1 MLPRGE
7 IKIGKILVKEI
18 FGQMWFRV
26 PEYQRPY
33 VWTSDEVTE
42 LLEDLT
48 FAQAERSNDEYFLG
62 ALVYQSKCVAQSEGQ
77 EFDENDLLDGQQRM
91 STLLMLFAV
100 IRDLVDDPRAE
111 KSCQSCIYQDGD
123 PFKQIPERSRLVFP
137 IRPAVEEFINKYIK
151 EKDGTKKEVDLNRIA
166 KSDKNVSRMA
176 QAVLKM
182 QKFFSDKG
190 RTADI
195 RELLKFLLNKVV
207 LIYVSTDGFEDAFRL
222 FMILNNR
229 GVPLRNSDILKSM
242 NLGALD
248 IEEDKGRYAKMWEEA
263 ENELGGDEFELFLNH
278 VRTILVK
285 EKARKSLLSEFE
297 DKIYA
302 PRLLKK
308 GKATF
313 QLVERYLGC
322 YRTVLHDQNYNQ
334 FDNFEFHNLVNVML
348 KGLTSTDW
356 IPPVLRYFDRFK
368 FDRILEFLK
377 KLDNKFSAD
386 WISGYTP
393 TPLNTRMNKVI
404 QVIDDAETP
413 NEVLGADCFHIEG
426 TLFMDKASDC
436 VYRKGYDKYLLLK
449 LDYLYQNHLHR
460 MSLETLSV
468 EHVLPQKPSD
478 ESQWVQDFNHDQRTY
493 WTDRIGN
500 LVLISRRKN
509 ASQGRLDYEQKKERY
524 FERNIDTCPNS
535 LRVLKNDKWT
545 LTELKKNHDDV
556 LKKLRKHYEIED
568 EPCNP

>member
-100 IRDLVDDPRAE
+100 IRDLVDDPKAK

-123 PFKQIPERSRLVFP
+123 EFKKIPERSRLVFP
-137 IRPAVEEFINKYIK
+137 IRPEVEGFINEYIK
-151 EKDGTKKEVDLNRIA
+151 EEDGTKKEDDLNRKA
-166 KSDKNVSRMA
+166 KSGKNVSRMA

-190 RTADI
+190 GTADI

-222 FMILNNR
+222 YTILNDRGIRLSNR
-229 GVPLRNSDILKSM
+229 DNLKSM

-248 IEEDKGRYAKMWEEA
+248 TKKDKEKYAKMWEEA
-263 ENELGGDEFELFLNH
+263 ENELGGDEFERFLNH

-297 DKIYA
+297 DKIYG
-302 PRLLKK
+302 PGLLKK

-313 QLVERYLGC
+313 QLIEQYLGC
-322 YRTVLHDQNYNQ
+322 YRTVLHDHK
-334 FDNFEFHNLVNVML
+334 FHNLVNVML
-348 KGLTSTDW
+348 KGLRATDW
-356 IPPVLRYFDRFK
+356 IPPVLRYFDRFES
-368 FDRILEFLK
+368 DRILEFLK

-386 WISGYTP
+386 WISGCSP
-393 TPLNTRMNKVI
+393 TSLNTRMNKVI
-404 QVIDDAETP
+404 QVIDDAKTQE
-413 NEVLGADCFHIEG
+413 EVLGADCFHIDG

-436 VYRKGYDKYLLLK
+436 VYGERYDKYLLLK
-449 LDYLYQNHLHR
+449 LDYLYNDDSHQ
-460 MSLETLSV
+460 MSFEKLSV
-468 EHVLPQKPSD
+468 EHVLPQNPSD
-478 ESQWVQDFNHDQRTY
+478 KSQWVRDFDHDQRIF
-493 WTDRIGN
+493 WTNRLGN
-500 LVLISRRKN
+500 LVLISRHKN
-509 ASQGRLDYEQKKERY
+509 SELGRLDYEKKKERY
-524 FERNIDTCPNS
+524 FERNINTRPNS
-535 LRVLKNDKWT
+535 LRVLRKEKWT
-545 LTELKKNHDDV
+545 LTELEANHNDV
-556 LKKLRKHYEIED
+556 LKELRRHYEIED